1 MSQTKVCSAY
11 FRSKSVPKHLARAL
25 VYNAHVGDRLSACS
39 LCATGPRCLLLT
51 FCLSVSGV
59 QPVPGTSTGISD
71 TAVESVV
78 ISLDDGGNVLEEL
91 EGIIM
96 VF

>member
-1 MSQTKVCSAY
+1 M
-11 FRSKSVPKHLARAL
+11 
-25 VYNAHVGDRLSACS
+25 
-39 LCATGPRCLLLT
+39 
-51 FCLSVSGV
+51 
-59 QPVPGTSTGISD
+59 PGTSTGISD

-78 ISLDDGGNVLEEL
+78 VSLDDGGNVLEEL